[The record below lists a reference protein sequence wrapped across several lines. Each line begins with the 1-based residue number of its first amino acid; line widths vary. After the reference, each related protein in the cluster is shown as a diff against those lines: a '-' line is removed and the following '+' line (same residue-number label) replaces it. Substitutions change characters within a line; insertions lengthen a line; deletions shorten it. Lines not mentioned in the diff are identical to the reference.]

1 MVHTESAS
9 SIFFTLSSVQQITDT
24 ILAFS
29 ILSIGK
35 SAFSNNKIPK
45 NQLTNLQFLP
55 PKTWCEM
62 LKILLG

>member
-1 MVHTESAS
+1 MVDTESAS
-9 SIFFTLSSVQQITDT
+9 SIIFTLSSVQQITDT

-35 SAFSNNKIPK
+35 SAFSNPN

-62 LKILLG
+62 LKKLLG